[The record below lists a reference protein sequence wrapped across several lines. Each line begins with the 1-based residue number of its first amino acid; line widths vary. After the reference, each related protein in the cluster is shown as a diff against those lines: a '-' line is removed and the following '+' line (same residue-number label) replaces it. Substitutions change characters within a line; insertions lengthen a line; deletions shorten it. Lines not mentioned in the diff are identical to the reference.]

1 MSEQMNRYVPQ
12 SPTKRGRVNPRF
24 MNGAWCPRPPLAGWF
39 RALGEL
45 VTWQAGPRTGGRA
58 DPVNLGAEGRAC
70 RTASVQGLSGPGLTA
85 VKPGGHSGSSGCVWG
100 AG

>member
-1 MSEQMNRYVPQ
+1 MNRNAPQ
-12 SPTKRGRVNPRF
+12 SPMKRERVNPRF
-24 MNGAWCPRPPLAGWF
+24 MNRAWWPRPPLAGWF

-58 DPVNLGAEGRAC
+58 DPVNLGAEGQAC
-70 RTASVQGLSGPGLTA
+70 CTASVQGLSGRELTV
-85 VKPGGHSGSSGCVWG
+85 VKPGSSGRVWG